1 MRLANSF
8 LQGGANVALAGFADG
23 FEMFSAADVTR
34 FDKELKRL
42 ETDATLRYKL
52 TVGTGHPMGGNA
64 MSDDPSIGVVGKD
77 FRVKGVDNLRV
88 CDGSV
93 FPMSTAVNPQWTI
106 MAMAHLCAETMA

>member
-1 MRLANSF
+1 
-8 LQGGANVALAGFADG
+8 
-23 FEMFSAADVTR
+23 
-34 FDKELKRL
+34 
-42 ETDATLRYKL
+42 
-52 TVGTGHPMGGNA
+52 

-93 FPMSTAVNPQWTI
+93 FPMSAAVNPQWTI